1 MKVAIGE
8 RWQDFLASAVETGR
22 YTSASD
28 VVTEALTLLQER
40 EEKFIALRE
49 SLHAAI
55 AEGGWCTDE
64 ELAAEVEKS
73 LDEVFGPEDA
83 PLETSV
89 PAKA

>member
-1 MKVAIGE
+1 MNVAIGE
-8 RWQDFLASAVETGR
+8 RWQDFLASAVATGR

-55 AEGGWCTDE
+55 AEGGWCTDDE
-64 ELAAEVEKS
+64 VAEAVQAA
-73 LDEVFGPEDA
+73 LDEEDA
-83 PLETSV
+83 
-89 PAKA
+89 KAAAVA